1 MREQETHFVFRFFDT
16 VHDFTQAAAMLA
28 PKLAPFTPLEL
39 TQFWLTSPQ
48 SFVAAA
54 LEADP
59 SKRAIL
65 VLKWYLASLRL
76 QAGDAGR
83 TPGKP
88 IDPVLGE
95 HFVGWWDGDEAT
107 GRTDLAA
114 EQVAQNPTI
123 LAYHV
128 SNALHGVSFEG
139 YHEPKI
145 GISSK
150 GIRMQR
156 IGQAVY
162 RLDKWNEDYLISLP
176 TVHIE
181 GLLTG
186 RPKAEMDGKGW
197 IVCSNGWVTEITYSG
212 KGWLGGQ
219 RNSFKGIVF
228 NADDKGNVPRW
239 KVEGVWQ
246 GGTYSIVD
254 EKEEATETVDTA
266 RDLVRDGVQ
275 VKTLAE
281 QDQLE
286 SRKLWGKVIDAINRG
301 DSTATNREK
310 SKVEEAARNA
320 IGQESIWKPRHFGK
334 QGEWKAASNLS
345 QKVDG
350 QVAREGQSSWR
361 RRV

>member
-1 MREQETHFVFRFFDT
+1 M
-16 VHDFTQAAAMLA
+16 
-28 PKLAPFTPLEL
+28 
-39 TQFWLTSPQ
+39 
-48 SFVAAA
+48 
-54 LEADP
+54 
-59 SKRAIL
+59 
-65 VLKWYLASLRL
+65 
-76 QAGDAGR
+76 
-83 TPGKP
+83 
-88 IDPVLGE
+88 
-95 HFVGWWDGDEAT
+95 
-107 GRTDLAA
+107 A

-150 GIRMQR
+150 GVRMQR

-186 RPKAEMDGKGW
+186 KPKAEMDGKGW
-197 IVCSNGWVTEITYSG
+197 IVCSNGWVTEVTYSG

-219 RNSFKGIVF
+219 RNSFKAIVF
-228 NADDKGNVPRW
+228 NADDKGKTPSW

-246 GGTYSIVD
+246 GGTYSIID
-254 EKEEATETVDTA
+254 EKKEVAETVDTA
-266 RDLVRDGVQ
+266 QDLVREDVQ
-275 VKTLAE
+275 VKPLAE

-286 SRKLWGKVIDAINRG
+286 SRKLWEKVIEAINRG
-301 DSTATNREK
+301 DSAATNREK
-310 SKVEEAARNA
+310 SKVDEAARSM
-320 IGQESIWKPRHFGK
+320 IGQESTQNPRHFEK
-334 QGEWKAASNLS
+334 QGEWKVASSLA

>member
-1 MREQETHFVFRFFDT
+1 
-16 VHDFTQAAAMLA
+16 MLA

-39 TQFWLTSPQ
+39 TRFWLTSPK

-54 LEADP
+54 LEADA
-59 SKRAIL
+59 SRRMLL

-76 QAGDAGR
+76 QAGDTGR

-95 HFVGWWDGDEAT
+95 HFVGWWDDEAT
-107 GRTDLAA
+107 GRTDLVA

-123 LAYHV
+123 LAYQV
-128 SNALHGVSFEG
+128 SNALNGVSFEG

-150 GIRMQR
+150 GVRMQR

-176 TVHIE
+176 TVHLE

-228 NADDKGNVPRW
+228 NADEKAKASRW

-254 EKEEATETVDTA
+254 EKQQQETETVDTE
-266 RDLVRDGVQ
+266 RDLTREDVQ
-275 VKTLAE
+275 VKPLAD

-286 SRKLWGKVIDAINRG
+286 SRKLWEKVIDAIKKG

-310 SKVEEAARNA
+310 PKAEEAAGSA
-320 IGQESIWKPRHFGK
+320 IGQESTWKPRHFEE
-334 QGEWKAASNLS
+334 QGEWKVASTLS
-345 QKVDG
+345 QKADG
-350 QVAREGQSSWR
+350 QVGPKGQSAWR